1 MSEGFQIVLNS
12 SFPGAFGL
20 ALKVSTPPATAKAGD
35 ESDLVRHFLIEP
47 TSKGVKL
54 KGYANEPV
62 FASLS
67 ALVYQHTM
75 TQLALPV
82 KLLLPTHDLG
92 MISEGGSNRDS
103 IDSRISTS
111 SQVCMSFARCSFST
125 PIRPIRPQMQ
135 QLLKLGA
142 ACNVLYLFSLDVDT
156 LTGPSALKKAI
167 GHLMD
172 SRSVFRPVL
181 AHFKVSSAGITLT
194 DTARKV
200 FFRRHY
206 NTAAITFCGLDPADR
221 RWKTRDTL
229 SEDKVHN

>member
-1 MSEGFQIVLNS
+1 M
-12 SFPGAFGL
+12 
-20 ALKVSTPPATAKAGD
+20 STPPATAKAGD

-82 KLLLPTHDLG
+82 RLLLPTHDLG

-111 SQVCMSFARCSFST
+111 SQVCVLVTLHVSC
-125 PIRPIRPQMQ
+125 PIQHQSVRFQMQ

-229 SEDKVHN
+229 SEDKVRSKFSN

>member
-1 MSEGFQIVLNS
+1 MLIFNKKANTISKKLLHVKRLLTYTQS

-82 KLLLPTHDLG
+82 RLLLPTHDLA
-92 MISEGGSNRDS
+92 MISEGGGSNRDS

-111 SQVCMSFARCSFST
+111 SQVC
-125 PIRPIRPQMQ
+125 I
-135 QLLKLGA
+135 
-142 ACNVLYLFSLDVDT
+142 
-156 LTGPSALKKAI
+156 TG
-167 GHLMD
+167 
-172 SRSVFRPVL
+172 
-181 AHFKVSSAGITLT
+181 
-194 DTARKV
+194 
-200 FFRRHY
+200 
-206 NTAAITFCGLDPADR
+206 
-221 RWKTRDTL
+221 
-229 SEDKVHN
+229 

>member
-1 MSEGFQIVLNS
+1 
-12 SFPGAFGL
+12 
-20 ALKVSTPPATAKAGD
+20 
-35 ESDLVRHFLIEP
+35 
-47 TSKGVKL
+47 
-54 KGYANEPV
+54 
-62 FASLS
+62 
-67 ALVYQHTM
+67 
-75 TQLALPV
+75 
-82 KLLLPTHDLG
+82 
-92 MISEGGSNRDS
+92 
-103 IDSRISTS
+103 
-111 SQVCMSFARCSFST
+111 
-125 PIRPIRPQMQ
+125 MQ

-229 SEDKVHN
+229 SEDKVIKRGLNVHLQLI

>member
-75 TQLALPV
+75 SQLALPV
-82 KLLLPTHDLG
+82 RLLLPTHDLGG
-92 MISEGGSNRDS
+92 MISEGGSNR
-103 IDSRISTS
+103 
-111 SQVCMSFARCSFST
+111 
-125 PIRPIRPQMQ
+125 
-135 QLLKLGA
+135 
-142 ACNVLYLFSLDVDT
+142 
-156 LTGPSALKKAI
+156 
-167 GHLMD
+167 
-172 SRSVFRPVL
+172 
-181 AHFKVSSAGITLT
+181 
-194 DTARKV
+194 
-200 FFRRHY
+200 
-206 NTAAITFCGLDPADR
+206 
-221 RWKTRDTL
+221 
-229 SEDKVHN
+229 

>member
-1 MSEGFQIVLNS
+1 MISEGFQLILNS

-82 KLLLPTHDLG
+82 RLLLPTHDLA

-111 SQVCMSFARCSFST
+111 SQVC
-125 PIRPIRPQMQ
+125 I
-135 QLLKLGA
+135 
-142 ACNVLYLFSLDVDT
+142 
-156 LTGPSALKKAI
+156 
-167 GHLMD
+167 H
-172 SRSVFRPVL
+172 
-181 AHFKVSSAGITLT
+181 
-194 DTARKV
+194 
-200 FFRRHY
+200 
-206 NTAAITFCGLDPADR
+206 
-221 RWKTRDTL
+221 
-229 SEDKVHN
+229 

>member
-1 MSEGFQIVLNS
+1 MPHQALDKSQGFELHL

-20 ALKVSTPPATAKAGD
+20 ALKVATPPATAKAGD
-35 ESDLVRHFLIEP
+35 DSDLVRHFLIEP

-75 TQLALPV
+75 SQLALPV

-111 SQVCMSFARCSFST
+111 SQ
-125 PIRPIRPQMQ
+125 
-135 QLLKLGA
+135 G
-142 ACNVLYLFSLDVDT
+142 
-156 LTGPSALKKAI
+156 
-167 GHLMD
+167 
-172 SRSVFRPVL
+172 
-181 AHFKVSSAGITLT
+181 
-194 DTARKV
+194 
-200 FFRRHY
+200 
-206 NTAAITFCGLDPADR
+206 
-221 RWKTRDTL
+221 
-229 SEDKVHN
+229 